1 MDEQKT
7 TYEFGPFHLDPAKH
21 LLLRDGQPIP
31 LTPKAFETLRM
42 LVENSQQVV
51 GKDEMMQAIWPDTSV
66 EEGSLTRNIY
76 LLRKTLGES
85 PNDHR
90 YIVTVPGRGYRFVAS
105 VREVPDESTDLEDH
119 SAFHKAVSSAEKQPV
134 QTGDGGPH
142 PILRAEYL
150 TSEIKHH
157 KRGAVFV
164 LATSVLA
171 VVGITFGL
179 YKFAGQHQSTTKLI
193 APFQTMKITRLTGN
207 GKAIKAAIS
216 PDGKYVVYAI
226 DDSEQES
233 LWVRQVAT
241 NSTVQIVPPFK
252 GGYFGVTFSPDSN
265 YVYYTINEN
274 SSHLGVLY
282 QAPVLGGVP
291 RKLLLNINGP
301 PTFSP
306 DGKRFAFMRWSIN
319 PAEKSLMVANADGTE
334 EQKLAVLKLPDYFS
348 TMGPAWSPDGKIIA
362 CVAIRFNDGFH
373 SDLVGVRVADG
384 KEQLVKRFFD
394 VGGRVQWLS
403 DGSGLVVPAM
413 EQASEPHQIWQVS
426 YPGGEARRV
435 TNDLNDYGGISL
447 TADSSALVTLQSS
460 RLSHIW
466 VAPNGDANHATQITS
481 GQDEGYSGL
490 SWMPDGKIA
499 YGSMASGNSDIWMMD
514 ADGRNQQQLTVNE
527 SIDEEPSLTPD
538 GRSVVFVSNRTN
550 GFGIWRMDTDG
561 GNPKQLTISNI
572 KYAGAPQCSPD
583 MQWVVFVSWRSG
595 LPTLWKVPIGGGDAV
610 QLTDKFSLMPAISP
624 DGKLIACF
632 YGDQQNSQKG
642 IAIIPFE
649 GGQPT
654 KLFNIPSAIEFNENG
669 TSIRWMPDGH
679 AVTYINT
686 RNDISNIWRQPLDGS
701 PPRRLTDFR
710 AEEIFNFAWS
720 PDGKQLAYAQGTQT
734 TDVVLISNFK

>member
-1 MDEQKT
+1 
-7 TYEFGPFHLDPAKH
+7 
-21 LLLRDGQPIP
+21 
-31 LTPKAFETLRM
+31 
-42 LVENSQQVV
+42 
-51 GKDEMMQAIWPDTSV
+51 
-66 EEGSLTRNIY
+66 
-76 LLRKTLGES
+76 
-85 PNDHR
+85 
-90 YIVTVPGRGYRFVAS
+90 
-105 VREVPDESTDLEDH
+105 VREVQDESTDLEDH

-134 QTGDGGPH
+134 QTGEGGAQ
-142 PILRAEYL
+142 LLLNAEYL

-179 YKFAGQHQSTTKLI
+179 YKFAGQHRSTIKPT

-265 YVYYTINEN
+265 YVYYVINEN

-291 RKLLLNINGP
+291 RRLLVNINCP

-319 PAEKSLMVANADGTE
+319 PAEKALMVANADGTG

-348 TMGPAWSPDGKIIA
+348 AMGPAWSPDGKIIA
-362 CVAIRFNDGFH
+362 CVAIRFSDGFH
-373 SDLVGVRVADG
+373 CDVVGVRVADG
-384 KEQLVKRFFD
+384 TEQLVKRFFD

-413 EQASEPHQIWQVS
+413 EQASEPLQIWQVS

-447 TADSSALVTLQSS
+447 TADSSSLVTLQSS

-538 GRSVVFVSNRTN
+538 GRSVVFVSNLTN

-572 KYAGAPQCSPD
+572 KYAEAPQCSHD
-583 MQWVVFVSWRSG
+583 MQWVVFVSWISG
-595 LPTLWKVPIGGGDAV
+595 LPTLWTAPIDGGDAV
-610 QLTDKFSLMPAISP
+610 QLTDKFSLMPSISP
-624 DGKLIACF
+624 DGKLIACL

-649 GGQPT
+649 GGQPI
-654 KLFNIPSAIEFNENG
+654 KVFNIPSAIGGSEIG

-686 RNDISNIWRQPLDGS
+686 RNDISNIWSQPLDGS